1 LATLQAV
8 AAECGATANQVIL
21 AWMMQGQPSVLPL
34 VAAST
39 KAQLQENIDAL
50 QVQLSVEQMER
61 LTNAR
66 A

>member
-1 LATLQAV
+1 
-8 AAECGATANQVIL
+8 
-21 AWMMQGQPSVLPL
+21 MMQGQPSVLPL